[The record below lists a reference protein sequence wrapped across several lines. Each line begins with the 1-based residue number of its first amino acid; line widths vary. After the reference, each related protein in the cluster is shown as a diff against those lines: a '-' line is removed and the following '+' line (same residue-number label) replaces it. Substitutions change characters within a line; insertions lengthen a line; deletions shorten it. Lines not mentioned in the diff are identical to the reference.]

1 MASLI
6 DRIAQTSA
14 TLRVPTGEYYDGKP
28 QRTGR
33 AGAPGSPPRTPD
45 TKKAPGSLAGTR
57 GPGEKRFAPRCFPAL
72 LNAVSSPRGALT
84 AVFGMGTGVTPP
96 PEARTKGGR
105 GTGTLS
111 ARFSLPEAVR
121 RLSALRWP
129 AMGLEP
135 APGVRLPGH
144 RGRGRRPGLS
154 ADQKRYG
161 QRLAALAHPPCR
173 TGGLPVAFGGL
184 AARDG
189 SSPGG
194 LGA

>member
-1 MASLI
+1 MTLVTTTRSGYYGPSGGSGP
-6 DRIAQTSA
+6 SA
-14 TLRVPTGEYYDGKP
+14 PER
-28 QRTGR
+28 
-33 AGAPGSPPRTPD
+33 
-45 TKKAPGSLAGTR
+45 KKAPGSL
-57 GPGEKRFAPRCFPAL
+57 GPGGLWKKRFAPRCFPVL
-72 LNAVSSPRGALT
+72 LNTVSSPRGALT

-96 PEARTKGGR
+96 PEARTKGAARDRYSPPGILHEIVLPPHSQAR
-105 GTGTLS
+105 HG
-111 ARFSLPEAVR
+111 RFSPPPA
-121 RLSALRWP
+121 SAY
-129 AMGLEP
+129 ADSG
-135 APGVRLPGH
+135 G
-144 RGRGRRPGLS
+144 GRRPGLS